1 MDCIGIKVPKTTPV
15 AKCVSALRKHL
26 PLQIAEIGR
35 RIKEGEYLYL
45 GNFVDTDEVELALT
59 ICKEL
64 AKAGIKAECYEHSDY
79 FDEDRPY
86 SLEDLKNWISSCH
99 EIDND

>member
-1 MDCIGIKVPKTTPV
+1 
-15 AKCVSALRKHL
+15 
-26 PLQIAEIGR
+26 
-35 RIKEGEYLYL
+35 
-45 GNFVDTDEVELALT
+45 VDSDEVELALT
-59 ICKEL
+59 VCKEL